1 MLSKRPRAAVALGL
15 AILAAAPPW
24 LGAGDLVG
32 PPAPLDYAPPGT
44 ESAPSPHR
52 SGFTRWR
59 IPLGVVVGA
68 SLGGVQAAGDPGQAG
83 SRHFELGAADA
94 AVITAS
100 VGLLA
105 VEKIR
110 NREIGP
116 CSWCDQEGDRI
127 TLNGVDRAVRDTLR
141 WDNRELAGDL
151 SDILLSGSFL
161 VPATFLAFSDAP
173 HAWADAGLVLEAT
186 ATTVVVT
193 HLTKKMVRRPRPYAL
208 RGDPP
213 PGVDLASAYSRQ
225 SFFSGHSSITFALA
239 VASGTIAS
247 RRERGNAGFVLG
259 SGLAL
264 AATTGY
270 LRIAAERHYL
280 TDVLVGAAVGSVAGY
295 LVPRLH
301 GVKDEGPA
309 AASAGTARGQAAS
322 PPPTFAL
329 TRPVGESSGLVLQ
342 AGLGAG
348 RRQLSLTLV
357 F

>member
-24 LGAGDLVG
+24 LGAGDLAG
-32 PPAPLDYAPPGT
+32 PPAPLDHALLRT
-44 ESAPSPHR
+44 ESAGAPRR
-52 SGFTRWR
+52 SGLARWS
-59 IPLGVVVGA
+59 IPLGLVVGA
-68 SLGGVQAAGDPGQAG
+68 SLGAAQAAGDLGQAG

-116 CSWCDQEGDRI
+116 CSWCDQEGDRV
-127 TLNGVDRAVRDTLR
+127 TLNGVDRTVRDALR
-141 WDNRELAGDL
+141 WDNRELAGGL
-151 SDILLSGSFL
+151 SDILLTGSFL

-186 ATTVVVT
+186 ATTVVAT

-213 PGVDLASAYSRQ
+213 PGVDLASGYSRQ
-225 SFFSGHSSITFALA
+225 SFFSGHSSTTFALA
-239 VASGTIAS
+239 VASGTIAY
-247 RRERGNAGFVLG
+247 RRDRGNAGFVLG

-280 TDVLVGAAVGSVAGY
+280 TDVLVGAAVGSLAGY

-301 GVKDEGPA
+301 GVKDESPA
-309 AASAGTARGQAAS
+309 PVSAGVAPRKTAS
-322 PPPTFAL
+322 LPPTFTL
-329 TRPVGESSGLVLQ
+329 HRPVGESSGLLLQ
-342 AGLGAG
+342 AGLGTG